1 MLDVMH
7 LLAAEPAKPVDQKGV
22 STSGHVQYN
31 NKNTFAKLNQCK
43 VCVDS
48 RCYHWLHW
56 FSFIFSK
63 SCHTTHVQT
72 DTM

>member
-31 NKNTFAKLNQCK
+31 NTIHLQNSINAKY
-43 VCVDS
+43 V
-48 RCYHWLHW
+48 
-56 FSFIFSK
+56 
-63 SCHTTHVQT
+63 
-72 DTM
+72 